1 MDMVSWKSDFEQNNK
16 SYTLE
21 RGKDS
26 IHFEQIKNI
35 ASKAKGGNSNVPIDY
50 TLIDEKPFEGYNYYR
65 LTQTNLEGRTAVSS
79 PIKSVYWEPHVSK
92 IVVNYNPSINEIEI
106 NYDIKM
112 NSVINIKLLDESG
125 RIMKESITIANNG
138 ANIQKMDTSLE
149 NDGEYKLE
157 VRIDNELVETKVIK
171 K

>member
-1 MDMVSWKSDFEQNNK
+1 
-16 SYTLE
+16 
-21 RGKDS
+21 
-26 IHFEQIKNI
+26 
-35 ASKAKGGNSNVPIDY
+35 
-50 TLIDEKPFEGYNYYR
+50 
-65 LTQTNLEGRTAVSS
+65 
-79 PIKSVYWEPHVSK
+79 
-92 IVVNYNPSINEIEI
+92 VVNYNPSINEIEI
-106 NYDIKM
+106 NYEIKM

-125 RIMKESITIANNG
+125 RIMKESTTIANNG

>member
-1 MDMVSWKSDFEQNNK
+1 MQGLNCFLGKSC
-16 SYTLE
+16 LE
-21 RGKDS
+21 
-26 IHFEQIKNI
+26 HFEQIKGI
-35 ASKAKGGNSNVPIDY
+35 VSKAKGGSSNVAIDY

-65 LTQTNLEGRTAVSS
+65 LTQTNLEGRTAISS

-125 RIMKESITIANNG
+125 RIMKESTTIANNG

-149 NDGEYKLE
+149 NEGEYKLE